1 MKMRCKTVVS
11 VSALALLGWIPSI
24 AQPPQSPPQQNS
36 PQPFVSPVF
45 ADHMVLQRGKPNPIW
60 GWSEPGDT
68 VRVQIG
74 EHTATATA
82 GADGKWTAKID
93 PPEAGGPYTIQ
104 ISGKRTVELQD
115 VLVGDVWICAGQSNM
130 QFGLGQARN
139 GAEEVKNANYPQ
151 IRFYNV
157 GERDSYSPADVPR
170 GGPWRVI
177 TPEGLGG
184 RGGGLS
190 AAAYFFGRKVF
201 QSVRV
206 PIGLMQVAV
215 GGVPAETF
223 ASVAALRPLGDFDD
237 RIAFFQRLR
246 QRGGREYG
254 NYIMPWYEDYDIGQK
269 NGSWA
274 DAGLDD
280 SAWKTVQ
287 LPGDFMELGV
297 AGVPSLTYLRK
308 EVTIPDP
315 VPQGR
320 ASIYLGQVEKMDTV
334 YVNGRQ
340 VGSSSWVENP
350 RVYGAMGLKPG
361 KNVITIRLFR
371 VQAQGGGFLDG
382 ADSMKLVLGDGTSIP
397 LAGEWKG
404 KVSVDGHTPGVL
416 PPGYE
421 SVTSMVSV
429 LYNGMLAPI
438 APMAIKG
445 AIWYQGESNAQRAY
459 QYRKLLPAMIADWR
473 KLFGQGDFPFYIV
486 GLPAYMHHKDNP
498 GDDSW
503 AEFRE
508 AQAMVAKSVPDSC
521 LATTVD
527 TGNPDNIHPIDKLQV
542 GERLAFC
549 ALANSYGQKIP
560 YSGPTLASV
569 ENMAGGAMKIHF
581 DHTDGG
587 LVVKGDKPGEFSVAG
602 ADRKWYWADARIEGD
617 TIIVSS
623 PSVPNPLAVRYAWQ
637 SFPTATMY
645 NGAGLP
651 AVPFRTDDW
660 PGVTFGKTIY

>member
-1 MKMRCKTVVS
+1 MRSAFSKERIRDMKMRCKTVVS
-11 VSALALLGWIPSI
+11 VSALALLGWIHSI
-24 AQPPQSPPQQNS
+24 AQRPQSPPQENS
-36 PQPFVSPVF
+36 PQTFVSPVF

-361 KNVITIRLFR
+361 KNFITIRLFR

-486 GLPAYMHHKDNP
+486 GLPAYKPRSVTPVD
-498 GDDSW
+498 GDEW
-503 AEFRE
+503 AETRE
-508 AQAMVAKSVPDSC
+508 SQALTAASVPNSC
-521 LATTVD
+521 LAVAID
-527 TGNPDNIHPIDKLQV
+527 TGDADNIHAKDKQPV
-542 GERLAFC
+542 GERLALC
-549 ALANSYGQKIP
+549 ALANQYGKKVVD
-560 YSGPTLASV
+560 SGPTLKSV
-569 ENMAGGAMKIHF
+569 ERLSGSIRLYFA
-581 DHTDGG
+581 HTDGG
-587 LVVKGDKPGEFSVAG
+587 LVVKGPKLEEFTIAGE
-602 ADRKWYWADARIEGD
+602 DRKWYWADVRID
-617 TIIVSS
+617 TV
-623 PSVPNPLAVRYAWQ
+623 
-637 SFPTATMY
+637 TA
-645 NGAGLP
+645 GG
-651 AVPFRTDDW
+651 
-660 PGVTFGKTIY
+660 